1 MTLTNHEVAERL
13 VAALQSEDPQL
24 LGPLLGPD
32 VRWGGAEE
40 TEQTCHNRG
49 DVLAWYRQLY
59 DAGVRAQV
67 TETLVREQAVVLT
80 MALTGRG
87 NGPDGPDRTDRPRQ
101 DVVHQVFH
109 LEAGLVVDIRG
120 YPQRGLALA
129 WADTPRIQN

>member
-1 MTLTNHEVAERL
+1 MTPTNQEVADRL
-13 VAALQSEDPQL
+13 VTALQSENPQL
-24 LGPLLGPD
+24 LGSLLGPD
-32 VRWGGAEE
+32 VRWGGEEE
-40 TEQTCHNRG
+40 TEQTCHSRG

-67 TETLVREQAVVLT
+67 TETLVREQAVMLT
-80 MALTGRG
+80 MALTGRESDPA
-87 NGPDGPDRTDRPRQ
+87 GPQQ

-129 WADTPRIQN
+129 WADTPTPRN